1 MVLTRRKGEGMPAGG
16 SKDLDAKN
24 KGLMHALGSNRDKD
38 RQTEKD
44 RHTDSQ
50 TERQRLTYR
59 QIER

>member
-24 KGLMHALGSNRDKD
+24 QGLMHALGSNREKD
-38 RQTEKD
+38 RLTEKD

-50 TERQRLTYR
+50 TDSQR
-59 QIER
+59 